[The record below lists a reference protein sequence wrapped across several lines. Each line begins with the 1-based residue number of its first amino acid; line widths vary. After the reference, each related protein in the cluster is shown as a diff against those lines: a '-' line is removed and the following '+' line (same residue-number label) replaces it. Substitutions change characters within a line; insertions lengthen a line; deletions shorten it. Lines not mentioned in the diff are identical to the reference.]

1 MKVHLALSTL
11 TVAALLS
18 CGVAIAGTNMNDS
31 DTDRAHPKTFVKDSA
46 ITAKVKANLTADK
59 ASNLARVHVDTDQNG
74 VVWLSG
80 TVESAT
86 VASRAVAIAEKT
98 DGVRSVHNDIK
109 VKAED

>member
-1 MKVHLALSTL
+1 MKAHLTLSTL
-11 TVAALLS
+11 TLAALLTS
-18 CGVAIAGTNMNDS
+18 GVAVAATNDS
-31 DTDRAHPKTFVKDSA
+31 DTDRAHPQTFVKDSV
-46 ITAKVKANLTADK
+46 ITTKVKANLTADK

-80 TVESAT
+80 TVESAA

-98 DGVRSVHNDIK
+98 EGVRSVHNDIK